1 MFTTRQLLGRS
12 DVLKRLA
19 SHPRFA
25 PCHGKSEWDPG
36 QTGDM
41 AMENGSSIIF
51 MLKYDEYMCIYI
63 YVMMMT
69 MTMMMMMMMCH
80 INSGYFP

>member
-1 MFTTRQLLGRS
+1 MFPTCFEKSSPLLAGAAMFTTRQLLGRS

-41 AMENGSSIIF
+41 AMENGSFIIF
-51 MLKYDEYMCIYI
+51 
-63 YVMMMT
+63 YVE
-69 MTMMMMMMMCH
+69 
-80 INSGYFP
+80 I